1 MQKYVI
7 SGVPGSSCPSAHY
20 ILFLELIITLL
31 YRYFKCVEEL
41 FMNDTFESHKRTKKK
56 FLRNFFG
63 SYRIKDR
70 QRDLETL
77 ERDFEKIKEKERESK
92 NVRET

>member
-1 MQKYVI
+1 M
-7 SGVPGSSCPSAHY
+7 SD
-20 ILFLELIITLL
+20 
-31 YRYFKCVEEL
+31 
-41 FMNDTFESHKRTKKK
+41 NFESHKRTKKK
-56 FLRNFFG
+56 FLRNFFS

-77 ERDFEKIKEKERESK
+77 ERDFKKIKEKERESK